1 MFLWDNDFTL
11 FMSRRDLYVSAKIYV
26 VEDERP
32 IADII
37 KFNLEKEGYQ
47 VECIHD
53 GDEAIQKVLNAPPDL
68 MLLDLMLPGADGIEV
83 CRRVRQHFQFPIIM
97 LTAKD
102 SELDKVL
109 GLEMGADDYVTK
121 PFSNRELLARIKANL
136 RRTQSQRQEATRE
149 EPAKN
154 NLVIGDLTI
163 DPHSFIV
170 SKQDRVI
177 DLTHREFELLLYLS
191 KHVNQVL
198 TREHL
203 LQSVWGYDYFGD
215 VRTVDV
221 TIRRLREKIEDDP
234 SAPKY
239 IITRRGI
246 GYTIR
251 DPRADR

>member
-1 MFLWDNDFTL
+1 MRIL
-11 FMSRRDLYVSAKIYV
+11 V
-26 VEDERP
+26 VEDEKP
-32 IADII
+32 ISDII
-37 KFNLEKEGYQ
+37 KFNLEREGYQ
-47 VECIHD
+47 VDCIYD
-53 GDEAIQKVLNAPPDL
+53 GNEAIQSAIQHPPDL

-83 CRRVRQHFQFPIIM
+83 CRQVRQHAEFPIIM

-109 GLEMGADDYVTK
+109 GLEIGADDYVTK

-136 RRTQSQRQEATRE
+136 RRSVQQNTTSPTHQSHS
-149 EPAKN
+149 PAHTVGE
-154 NLVIGDLTI
+154 LQI
-163 DPHSFIV
+163 DEQSFTV
-170 SKQDRVI
+170 KKKGKTI
-177 DLTHREFELLLYLS
+177 DLTQREFELLLYMS

-234 SAPKY
+234 GAPQY

-246 GYTIR
+246 GYTMR
-251 DPRADR
+251 NPQSER

>member
-1 MFLWDNDFTL
+1 M
-11 FMSRRDLYVSAKIYV
+11 SAKIYV
-26 VEDERP
+26 VEDEKP

-37 KFNLEKEGYQ
+37 QFNLEKEGYS

-53 GDEAIQKVLNAPPDL
+53 GSEAIQKALSSPPDL

-83 CRRVRQHFQFPIIM
+83 CRQVRQRYQFPIIM

-136 RRTQSQRQEATRE
+136 RRTQTLKQANAE
-149 EPAKN
+149 EEKKGTLN
-154 NLVIGDLTI
+154 VGEIWI
-163 DPHSFIV
+163 DPNSFV
-170 SKQDRVI
+170 VTKKGQTV
-177 DLTHREFELLLYLS
+177 DLTHREFELLLYLT

-234 SAPKY
+234 GAPQY

-251 DPRADR
+251 DPYSKQ

>member
-1 MFLWDNDFTL
+1 LGKLN
-11 FMSRRDLYVSAKIYV
+11 AKILV
-26 VEDERP
+26 VEDEKP

-47 VECIHD
+47 VECVHD
-53 GDEAIQKVLNAPPDL
+53 GDEAIQTALSNPPDL
-68 MLLDLMLPGADGIEV
+68 MLLDLMLPGSDGIEV
-83 CRRVRQHFQFPIIM
+83 CRRVRQVSELPIIM

-102 SELDKVL
+102 SEVDKVI

-121 PFSNRELLARIKANL
+121 PFSNRELLARVKANL
-136 RRTQSQRQEATRE
+136 RRSKQSDEKTTMLS
-149 EPAKN
+149 PDKN
-154 NLVIGDLTI
+154 VLSIGDLAI
-163 DPHSFIV
+163 DSTSFV
-170 SKQDRVI
+170 VKKRDRTI
-177 DLTHREFELLLYLS
+177 DLTHREFELLSYLS
-191 KHVNQVL
+191 KHLNQVL

-234 SAPKY
+234 GAPGY

-246 GYTIR
+246 GYTMR
-251 DPRADR
+251 NPQSE